1 MPKRVHFIAS
11 TFFKSRIKVTK
22 RTNKQI
28 HSRKDLKKVERIPK
42 KCRVIEGKG
51 QETFQKQMTANIG
64 NVKGSY

>member
-1 MPKRVHFIAS
+1 MPKRVHFIAN

-51 QETFQKQMTANIG
+51 QETF
-64 NVKGSY
+64 